1 MCALLP
7 EELSLVPIACERRP
21 RNITKEVTFEPV
33 EGAIYERIDEA
44 YRGKYYGSPYLSSM
58 GEQPRSF
65 RDSQDRPA
73 REQCLTMLQ

>member
-1 MCALLP
+1 
-7 EELSLVPIACERRP
+7 
-21 RNITKEVTFEPV
+21 VTFEPV
-33 EGAIYERIDEA
+33 EGAIYERIDDA

-73 REQCLTMLQ
+73 REQCLTMAATRRIPEMTRILFVPGLVSPIMR